1 MGTKVYTQADFD
13 RITERQGTD
22 SIKWDGRERV
32 FGNKDVVPL
41 WVADMDFE
49 TPEFIRERIAK
60 RLEHPVLGYT
70 YRSDAFFQSFVDW
83 VKRRHDWE
91 IDRKWV
97 TFTPGVV
104 AAVSAAVMAF
114 TEPGDEVIVQPPV
127 YFPFFKCVEGLGR
140 KLVYNQLNLENG
152 RLNMDF
158 NRLREQITP
167 STRMIIL
174 SSPHNP
180 GGSVWTPEELS
191 ELAGICK
198 DHQLWIVSD
207 EIHSDLVFK
216 PFRHTP
222 IAMAAPDYLH
232 RMIITM
238 APSKTF
244 NLAALSTSVAVIPDE
259 TARHK
264 YEDLIHTLHIGMG
277 NVFGAEGLQAAYE
290 EGWQWLEQLMEYLA
304 GNLHFL
310 AGFINSE
317 IPGIRM
323 IKPEATYLAW
333 LDFRDLGMQ
342 PDNLN
347 RFIIEKAGIGMN
359 PGTQFGPG
367 GEGFMRLNFGCPRKI
382 LEPAMVQLKQ
392 AVETLTVKRES

>member
-1 MGTKVYTQADFD
+1 MDTRIYTQADFD
-13 RITERQGTD
+13 KVTDRCGTD

-49 TPEFIRERIAK
+49 TPEFIRNRIAK
-60 RLEHPVLGYT
+60 RLGHPVLGYT
-70 YRSDAFFQSFVDW
+70 YRSEAFSRSFTDW
-83 VKRRHDWE
+83 VKRRHGWE
-91 IDRKWV
+91 IERNWV

-104 AAVSAAVMAF
+104 SAVSTAVLAF
-114 TEPGDEVIVQPPV
+114 TGPGDEVIVQPPV

-140 KLVYNQLNLENG
+140 KLVFNHLKLENG

-158 NRLREQITP
+158 DHLRQVIGP
-167 STRMIIL
+167 ATRMIIL

-191 ELAGICK
+191 ELVAICQE
-198 DHQLWIVSD
+198 HRIWIVSD

-222 IAMAAPDYLH
+222 ITMAAPGYLD
-232 RMIITM
+232 RIMITM

-259 TARHK
+259 EARK
-264 YEDLIHTLHIGMG
+264 RYEDLIHTLHVGMG
-277 NVFGAEGLQAAYE
+277 NIFGSESLQAAYE

-304 GNLHFL
+304 GNREFL
-310 AGFINSE
+310 ADFILNE
-317 IPGIRM
+317 IPRIRM
-323 IKPEATYLAW
+323 IIPEATYLAW
-333 LDFRDLGMQ
+333 LDFRDLGLS
-342 PDNLN
+342 DEELS
-347 RFIIEKAGIGMN
+347 RFLIDKAGLGLN

-367 GEGFMRLNFGCPRKI
+367 GEGFMRLNFGCPRGI
-382 LEPAMVQLKQ
+382 LKQ
-392 AVETLTVKRES
+392 AMKQLKRAIDD